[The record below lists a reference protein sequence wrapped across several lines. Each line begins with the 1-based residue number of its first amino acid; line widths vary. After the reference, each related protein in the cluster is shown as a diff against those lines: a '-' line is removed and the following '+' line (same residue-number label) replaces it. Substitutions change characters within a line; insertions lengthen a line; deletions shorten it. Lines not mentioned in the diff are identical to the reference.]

1 MTTQRKLD
9 EMHILAEERTRR
21 IREEFLR
28 NLMGN
33 RAQQG
38 TPNPAPMLQQQMPQP
53 IQQQPAPMPQAP
65 QPQQPQPAPMSQG
78 EGGQYG

>member
-33 RAQQG
+33 RAQPMQA
-38 TPNPAPMLQQQMPQP
+38 PAAPTNTVGPTGH
-53 IQQQPAPMPQAP
+53 APMPIP
-65 QPQQPQPAPMSQG
+65 EQPSGTMSQNEQYRG
-78 EGGQYG
+78 EGG